1 MKFLVCTDHKLE
13 HLKWQIRTFPA
24 RFCSLVKLNIY
35 LRTLLQRQMYLQ
47 HKNTRFAMWAHVD
60 TKFLNLSHVLSID
73 DGLCGGLK
81 TEDELFPVGLTFE
94 DHPQIFSQKG
104 LRLDLF
110 KSLFLSVMLNIYIY
124 IYLCTLLQG
133 QVHLQFYKH
142 SMVFFFLLL

>member
-24 RFCSLVKLNIY
+24 HFCSLAKLNIY

-110 KSLFLSVMLNIYIY
+110 KSLFLSVMLNIYSY
-124 IYLCTLLQG
+124 ISLYSFARASASSVLQAFHG
-133 QVHLQFYKH
+133 V
-142 SMVFFFLLL
+142 FFLLL